1 VRTPPAGAL
10 LAVMAAG
17 VAGAAAGLLLGA
29 RSTFAEL
36 ASLGRQALA
45 RR

>member
-1 VRTPPAGAL
+1 MQPGPWAL

-17 VAGAAAGLLLGA
+17 VAGAAARLLLGA
-29 RSTFAEL
+29 RSTFTEL